1 MRFTAIAVTALIAT
15 ILAPIRCFGQAVPI
29 AHVAAQSSSLTV
41 TTSPIDTSACTTHCA
56 EFLFL
61 TVSWGTLNAP
71 MDSND
76 NSWQEVP
83 GMYVKNPGYGASELY
98 ACYNCKV
105 SRSQTFSASG
115 HGPAIAV
122 LVFNNMAGFDKG
134 ATKLWISSAVG
145 PITPANNDEVIVTFF
160 GGDAHPSAP
169 PSLRSRFSPA
179 DAIAGT
185 RSETSIGSAY
195 LIQTAATVESPRWSE
210 TGGNGKQQ
218 LVAAFYST
226 EAPAPLSVT
235 TTSIS
240 EGFKRGEYSFRLE
253 ATGGIPPYTW
263 TQTSGKS
270 LSLYGLSL
278 SSSGL
283 ITGTSSTLVS
293 ATPMTFQVRDSN
305 GKTASSSR
313 LSLTIAA
320 TVPSITT
327 ASCPSGTQLR
337 SYAGCTIAATGG
349 TPPYSFSIGPYPYA
363 SLPEGISLNPLTGAV
378 TSRLIG
384 GQGTYGVQFIATDA
398 AGATANRQI
407 NFAIQGNNAYLQNI
421 FPPDSIFHHRVD
433 AATTGLPVDTS
444 PAAPI
449 YRAYLAAR
457 IAAGFGNSGYGPHRA
472 TPNGIPAIE
481 VPYNQAN
488 VPVTTFVFQCY
499 FGTYSA
505 SGRRAR
511 TTCSPNGVTGPRTAP
526 IPNYAPIESTC
537 SQSVVWPG
545 TYVGDGHVLVY
556 REAGG
561 GKKPALYEMNVSQAT
576 VGQCGNPAIRGWS
589 DDSNALW
596 PDVTSDALTPQGYG
610 TADAAGLP
618 IAPLLL
624 TADEVIGTGTPSA
637 PNGVVRHPIRF
648 TLRHM
653 LPYWVWPATETA
665 GVGACTDASGKRIG
679 TYRQISQG
687 STRQGNFP
695 LPVTCPNVTGVA
707 GEIYRLKASVATPS
721 CAATSPQSAII
732 ITALRDYGMIL
743 ADNGLSGRLIGT
755 PDTRWNDSDL
765 ACLKHLTLADFEPV
779 NVSSLMVSNT
789 SSETKT
795 RPR

>member
-1 MRFTAIAVTALIAT
+1 MKLIAMTVTALIAT
-15 ILAPIRCFGQAVPI
+15 ILTPARCFAQATFVT
-29 AHVAAQSSSLTV
+29 HVAAHSSTLTV
-41 TTSPIDTSACTTHCA
+41 TTNPIDTSSCTTHCA

-61 TVSWGTLNAP
+61 TVSWGVPNTP
-71 MDSND
+71 MDSNG

-83 GMYVKNPGYGASELY
+83 GMYIKNPGYGTSELY

-105 SRSQTFSASG
+105 GRNQTFSTSG

-122 LVFNNMAGFDKG
+122 LVFDNVAGFDKG
-134 ATKLWISSAVG
+134 ATKLWVASPVG

-160 GGDAHPSAP
+160 GGDSHPSGA
-169 PSLRSRFSPA
+169 PSLRSRFAPS

-195 LIQTAATVESPRWSE
+195 LIQTAAAAESPHWTE

-226 EAPAPLSVT
+226 KAPAPLSVS
-235 TTSIS
+235 TTSLS
-240 EGFKRGEYSFRLE
+240 EGFRGGEYSFQLQ
-253 ATGGIPPYTW
+253 ATGGILPYTW
-263 TQTSGKS
+263 RQTAGNP
-270 LSLYGLSL
+270 LSAYGLSL

-283 ITGTSSTLVS
+283 VRGTSNTLVS
-293 ATPMTFQVRDSN
+293 ATPITFQVRDSI

-313 LSLTIAA
+313 LTLTIAA
-320 TVPSITT
+320 TAPAITT

-337 SYAGCTIAATGG
+337 SYAGCSIAATGG
-349 TPPYSFSIGPYPYA
+349 TPPYKFSIGPYPYA
-363 SLPEGISLNPLTGAV
+363 SLPEGISLNPSTGAV
-378 TSRLIG
+378 TSSLIG

-398 AGATANRQI
+398 AGATAARQI
-407 NFAIQGNNAYLQNI
+407 DFAIQGNNAYLQKV
-421 FPPDSIFHHRVD
+421 FPSDSIFHHRVD

-449 YRAYLAAR
+449 YRAYLPAR

-481 VPYNQAN
+481 VPYNQPGVA
-488 VPVTTFVFQCY
+488 VTTFVWQCY
-499 FGTYSA
+499 FGTHDR
-505 SGRRAR
+505 SGPHPAYNRP
-511 TTCSPNGVTGPRTAP
+511 CGPGGVLGPATAP
-526 IPNYAPIESTC
+526 IPNYAPIEATC

-545 TYVGDGHVLVY
+545 TYAGDGHVLVY
-556 REAGG
+556 REPGG
-561 GKKPALYEMNVSQAT
+561 GKKPALYEMNVSQAAA
-576 VGQCGNPAIRGWS
+576 GQCGNPATRGWS
-589 DDSNALW
+589 DDSNVLW
-596 PDVTSDALTPQGYG
+596 PDVASDALTPQGYG

-618 IAPLLL
+618 VAPLLL

-637 PNGVVRHPIRF
+637 PNGIVRHPVRF

-653 LPYWVWPATETA
+653 LPYWVWPATEAA
-665 GVGACTDASGKRIG
+665 GVGSCTDARGKYIR
-679 TYRQISQG
+679 TYQQISQG
-687 STRQGNFP
+687 SSRQASFP
-695 LPVTCPNVTGVA
+695 LPVSCPNSTAVA
-707 GEIYRLKASVATPS
+707 GEIYRLKASVSTPS

-765 ACLKHLTLADFEPV
+765 ACLQHLTLADFEPV
-779 NVSSLMVSNT
+779 NVSSLKVSNSSGQT
-789 SSETKT
+789 SK
-795 RPR
+795 